1 MPLQPVPRSGEMW
14 AARRRLRSRL
24 HPTPLV
30 RSSWIEEITGDECYL
45 KMESLQPTGSFKVR
59 GAYNKLMLQ
68 GRSMGPTILT
78 ASSGNHG
85 AAVALAASELGLEA
99 RVVVP
104 VGTPS
109 AKISNIQRFGA
120 IVVEHGTSYD
130 EAEAFAFRTAA
141 KEQLPLIHPFSDRDI
156 IAGQGTVALEVF
168 DLLDA
173 PLTFVVPVGGGGL
186 ISGIAL
192 AAKAVS
198 PHSAVVGVQP
208 AASQPM
214 VQSFNSGEFI
224 EVSHGPTLS
233 EATSGSI
240 SPDTLGVVMDH
251 VAAMIAVTEDEIAG
265 AMRQLILQER
275 MVAEGAGALSIAAV
289 LEAQV
294 PAELPR
300 PLVLILSGRNVNP
313 DVIISVMDGKD
324 E

>member
-1 MPLQPVPRSGEMW
+1 MPLQPVPRSGEIW
-14 AARRRLRSRL
+14 AARRRLRSLL

-30 RSSWIEEITGDECYL
+30 RSPWIEESIGDACYL
-45 KMESLQPTGSFKVR
+45 KLESLQPTGSFKVR

-68 GRSMGPTILT
+68 GHSMGSTILT

-104 VGTPS
+104 AGTPF
-109 AKISNIQRFGA
+109 AKIHNIHRFGA
-120 IVVEHGTSYD
+120 HVIENGTSYD

-141 KEQLPLIHPFSDRDI
+141 LDQLPLIHPFSDRDI
-156 IAGQGTVALEVF
+156 IAGQGTAALEIF

-198 PHSAVVGVQP
+198 PHNAVVGVQP

-214 VQSFNSGEFI
+214 VQSYNSGEFI
-224 EVSHGPTLS
+224 EVSHSPTLS

-240 SPDTLGVVMDH
+240 SPDTLGIVMDH
-251 VAAMIAVTEDEIAG
+251 VDAMIAVTEDEIAG

-275 MVAEGAGALSIAAV
+275 IVVEGAGALSTAAV
-289 LEAQV
+289 LETKI

-313 DVIISVMDGKD
+313 DVIISVMDEKD